1 VSDEPLFSTTLSS
14 TPLADEYRAQAS
26 ALRRCAPA
34 VAPFDPSGYRPETIA
49 KLRDLW
55 RVRMQSE
62 YESSVVFTDMARLL
76 MEAGAS
82 LDAQAVVLRM
92 AHDELRHADLAARA
106 VETFGGDAT
115 MRPRTPA
122 VVRDAKSTP
131 EELALRTVIYGCC
144 LSETINAARFVD
156 ALETTDDPYVRE
168 LLRQLL
174 SDERMHAQFG
184 YHYLDAW
191 RPWLDAHHDV
201 RRRLG
206 TYLEYAFAVLERDLS
221 GLRAESD
228 PAPALDDEQR
238 AVGLPDLARLP
249 KTFYATVEGAI
260 VPGLD
265 RFGLGATAA
274 WNARRLRAVGPP
286 PS

>member
-14 TPLADEYRAQAS
+14 TPLADEYRTQES
-26 ALRRCAPA
+26 ALRRCAPV
-34 VAPFDPSGYRPETIA
+34 VARFDAGAYRPDTIL
-49 KLRDLW
+49 KLQELW

-115 MRPRTPA
+115 MKPRPPA
-122 VVRDAKSTP
+122 PVRDANCTP

-184 YHYLDAW
+184 YYYLDAW
-191 RPWLDAHHDV
+191 RPWLDAHEDV

-206 TYLEYAFAVLERDLS
+206 TYLQYAFAVLERDLS
-221 GLRAESD
+221 GVRAESD
-228 PAPALDDEQR
+228 PASALDEDQR

-249 KTFYATVEGAI
+249 ETFFSTIEGAI

-265 RFGLGATAA
+265 RFGLGAAVA
-274 WNARRLRAVGPP
+274 WKARRLRALHAD
-286 PS
+286 